1 MVFQKPDKTNKNSHA
16 VEKRRE
22 KKKEKTGLCRGSLG
36 LSGRFI
42 FLAQFQLSFPMNL
55 SLFSYVPIALSSQRS
70 QLRLNLVAIA
80 QFQVFEKKVTA
91 QFLLFSLK
99 QQSALPS
106 LNNSN
111 YVPFL
116 YLWNR
121 GDLLHTIISFFG
133 LLVSSLPCVPS
144 EKACQPEE

>member
-1 MVFQKPDKTNKNSHA
+1 MFQKPDKTNKNSHA

-22 KKKEKTGLCRGSLG
+22 KKKEKTGLCRGSRG

-55 SLFSYVPIALSSQRS
+55 SLFSYGHIAFSSQRS

-91 QFLLFSLK
+91 QFLLFFLK

-106 LNNSN
+106 LSNSTSA
-111 YVPFL
+111 PFL
-116 YLWNR
+116 SLWNR
-121 GDLLHTIISFFG
+121 GDPMHKVISFFVF
-133 LLVSSLPCVPS
+133 LVSSLPCVPS
-144 EKACQPEE
+144 EKACPPEE